1 MVLPPGLITK
11 WPRKR
16 RVHGAT
22 ARGVAH
28 CSCGTCREGAP
39 TEGTI
44 PSGQERE
51 FEMKRA
57 IAMTAAT
64 LMGATM
70 LAAPALAQVDTIE
83 PQVEMNTGTGVD
95 GGVEAETL
103 PGGID
108 QGTTAA
114 SDGEASF
121 DDALA
126 AISGN
131 AGSTASLGMVSE
143 VNEVEIIRLSELD
156 GYDEEML
163 DQ

>member
-1 MVLPPGLITK
+1 
-11 WPRKR
+11 
-16 RVHGAT
+16 
-22 ARGVAH
+22 
-28 CSCGTCREGAP
+28 
-39 TEGTI
+39 
-44 PSGQERE
+44 
-51 FEMKRA
+51 MKRA

-70 LAAPALAQVDTIE
+70 LAAPALAQMDTIE

-114 SDGEASF
+114 IDGEASF

-163 DQ
+163 DQSLEASAGSDVELRSALEANSALAGELEDENVDIEAVVAAEVENDGRIKIYVR